1 MATLEYFT
9 HVDNVES
16 LKSDIKNIKN
26 KIQTEKI
33 RSIYD
38 KLSVQNIWQTTG
50 NYLFLKELKN
60 LIEQNEDLKKQIN
73 IFTKIASD
81 IQTYKEKESKVKEL
95 EKKITKE
102 ERKEKSSKTKIENWK
117 NEKKILLNAMKEI
130 ILSIE
135 SKLS

>member
-9 HVDNVES
+9 HVDDVES